1 MIKLFQIACIS
12 GCLLVSNTVFS
23 GTIIQI
29 QNKNELATISTDGKL
44 ARMNMS
50 GDEYVIVDYKKHTVK
65 MVNPQKKQVVLL
77 KADKAPAGKSSGV
90 HTSLKNLGEGITIAG
105 YPTQKYAYSANGRLC
120 GTIYGSKDVYQK
132 QGIKELL
139 EAMKIMMERQRAV
152 LGGLAGMVDDC
163 TLADMNFSE
172 QLNTIGVPMR
182 REKGGHVDSEVKSIR
197 LDVELPADTFDI
209 PASYKTVS
217 MDQQIQNMKQSM
229 QQHQPQIQQ
238 MMQQMQQ
245 SGRMSPEMMD
255 QMRRMKEMMQ
265 QRQ

>member
-1 MIKLFQIACIS
+1 MNKLFQIACASIF
-12 GCLLVSNTVFS
+12 LFVSNAVFAGTV
-23 GTIIQI
+23 IQI
-29 QNKNELATISTDGKL
+29 QNKSDLATISTDGKL
-44 ARMNMS
+44 ARMSMS

-90 HTSLKNLGEGITIAG
+90 QTSLKNLGAGITVAG
-105 YPTQKYAYSANGRLC
+105 YPTQKYAYSANGKSC
-120 GTIYGSKDVYQK
+120 GTIYGSKDAYQK

-139 EAMKIMMERQRAV
+139 EAMKTMMERQRAV

-163 TLADMNFSE
+163 TLADMNVSE
-172 QLNTIGVPMR
+172 HVSTIGVPMR
-182 REKGGHVDSEVKSIR
+182 TEKNGRVDSEVKSIR
-197 LDVELPADTFDI
+197 LDVELPADTFVI
-209 PASYKTVS
+209 PASYQTIS
-217 MDQQIQNMKQSM
+217 MEQQIQNMKQSM
-229 QQHQPQIQQ
+229 KQHQPQIQQ

-265 QRQ
+265 Q